1 MSASFSHHH
10 DHVVV
15 TFSEELTWSTAIDL
29 VDTVDTAVDAYF
41 YRDVEIVIASPGGR
55 IVALEHVLCAL
66 ARWRASGLHVRTRV
80 ISEAASAAAFLFA
93 LGDERVVEPGASLAF
108 HFARIQGLDAVTAQT
123 GADIHLELSRVN
135 AGFIGR
141 LVDRVLADAPARR
154 GVPAQAERS
163 DRAILDRLVA
173 ELGLKTAARSRS
185 VTPLARALGSAVTA
199 AVRSGD
205 RATLTRV
212 YQCVCATECQISA
225 PLARTLRLVDRI
237 GPPATPSRSRESFSG
252 LTIPSWRALFP
263 PDGLVDRS
271 LLTRHM
277 LVLGETGA
285 GKTASAITPVVAAM
299 ACTPAERLGAGLVID
314 PKREIGPILKRIAP
328 ERVDRL
334 TVSTLVLDLMV
345 GPRWSLAPDLAAGRW
360 LSAARRILLRV
371 VSFVPS
377 SPARVLADHAVGDGN
392 AEFFD
397 REGSELLLTV
407 LSLVLMV
414 IHPGA
419 PPPTEWLADDKA
431 ACAWVEALLERA
443 RGDASRRGPNA
454 LALAAWVVDTALAP
468 TARSTI
474 RFPIEV
480 SSDPEPLP
488 PTRPLRLPMLL
499 DQHGSFM
506 ESPTIEPEPEPK
518 PEPRRRPCSSN
529 WLFAKVAHG
538 ARDVWGAEPGEGR
551 DVLDRALGYWADMVD
566 IASQFA
572 GVRSSARIACSEAAE
587 PALSRTLYF
596 GCEPGY
602 AAAGDSGAVQCDFVT
617 AVSREGTGRLTLF
630 QPSRDGL
637 DALVAM
643 ALKALFFEA
652 VLSDPDR
659 IRGKP
664 DLPLVAYVAD
674 EFHRFVTSDLVHG
687 EPSYLDCCRSHGGF
701 AVLACQSVSSLE
713 HALSHGAGSDT
724 RNSSAISILWN
735 NTASKLVFRTTDA
748 RTAQRV
754 DDLAPYRPGLVGV
767 TRVRPVSTLKP
778 GECYAILADGRFERR
793 QLDAFV
799 VDDAVARPRPAPR
812 RQRRLGPARK
822 PRTR

>member
-1 MSASFSHHH
+1 MSASFHHHH

-15 TFSEELTWSTAIDL
+15 TFSDELSWSSATDL

-41 YRDVEIVIASPGGR
+41 YREVEVVIASPGGDMD
-55 IVALEHVLCAL
+55 ALEYVLCAL
-66 ARWRASGLHVRTRV
+66 QRWRDAGLHVRTRV
-80 ISEAASAAAFLFA
+80 ISEVASAAALLFA
-93 LGDERVVEPGASLAF
+93 LADERVAEPGASFVL
-108 HFARIQGLDAVTAQT
+108 HSARIAGSGALTAQT
-123 GADIHLELSRVN
+123 GADIHLWLSRVN
-135 AGFIGR
+135 ESFITR
-141 LVDRVLADAPARR
+141 LADRALVDAYAPRA
-154 GVPAQAERS
+154 VPAKAERL
-163 DRAILDRLVA
+163 DRPLLDRLVA
-173 ELGLKTAARSRS
+173 ELGLKTTTARPRS
-185 VTPLARALGSAVTA
+185 VAPLARALGRTISA

-205 RATLTRV
+205 AATLARV
-212 YQCVCATECQISA
+212 YRCVCAAECRMSA
-225 PLARTLRLVDRI
+225 ALARTLRLVDRI
-237 GPPATPSRSRESFSG
+237 GPPPPLSGPRGPSSG

-271 LLTRHM
+271 VLTRHF

-285 GKTASAITPVVAAM
+285 GKTASAILPLAAAM
-299 ACTPAERLGAGLVID
+299 AAAPAERLGAGLVID
-314 PKREIGPILKRIAP
+314 PKCEIGPLLECIVP

-334 TVSTLVLDLMV
+334 TVSTLALDLMV
-345 GPRWSLAPDLAAGRW
+345 GSRWSLERDLAAGRW

-377 SPARVLADHAVGDGN
+377 SPARVLTDHAAGTGN
-392 AEFFD
+392 QEFFD
-397 REGSELLLTV
+397 REGTELLLTV

-414 IHPGA
+414 IHPAA
-419 PPPTEWLADDKA
+419 PPPSEWLAADKA
-431 ACAWVEALLERA
+431 ACEWVESLLERA

-468 TARSTI
+468 SAKSAI
-474 RFPIEV
+474 RFPLEAF
-480 SSDPEPLP
+480 SDHP
-488 PTRPLRLPMLL
+488 PSPPSRPLRFPMLL
-499 DQHGSFM
+499 DGHANPL
-506 ESPTIEPEPEPK
+506 ESPTIETVPEPK
-518 PEPRRRPCSSN
+518 PEPVRAYSCSN
-529 WLFAKVAHG
+529 WLFARVAHG
-538 ARDVWGAEPGEGR
+538 ARTVWGAEPGEGR

-566 IASQFA
+566 ITSQFA
-572 GVRSSARIACSEAAE
+572 GVRSSARVACSEVAD
-587 PALSRTLYF
+587 PAISRTLYF

-602 AAAGDSGAVQCDFVT
+602 AAARASGAARCDFAT

-630 QPSRDGL
+630 QPARDGL

-659 IRGKP
+659 VCGSS
-664 DLPLVAYVAD
+664 DVPLVAYVAD

-735 NTASKLVFRTTDA
+735 NTGSKLVFRTTDPL
-748 RTAQRV
+748 TAQRV
-754 DDLAPYRPGLVGV
+754 DDLAPYRPGLAGV

-793 QLDAFV
+793 QLDALGV
-799 VDDAVARPRPAPR
+799 LDVARPRPAPIR
-812 RQRRLGPARK
+812 PARLPPLRK
-822 PRTR
+822 PTTR